1 MADLSTNSDQSTPA
15 NSAAL
20 IPPLL
25 LELHQAAEA
34 LRDNLAN
41 LDQSARPYEHYL
53 LQPPFARHAAQQ
65 LEGSFDRPFAL
76 AGALFS
82 SLSYG
87 EEAGND
93 ARNTLQIPGLLC
105 VPAETIALA
114 SRLNEAKLAF
124 TDAVKVFR
132 DSTEKRPAYERD
144 RRLRDLFAD
153 AGFPRL
159 HLRQCYRQILLC
171 PERPDALAVSWI
183 KARKSIRKVTV
194 DWCERKLVQ
203 MDPQG
208 ADPGIQYQ
216 RQLLAGLHRS
226 QHDDLRQVQVQSR
239 PNLQVAEIFRGDE
252 GERYH
257 QVGYAA
263 MPVLV
268 VSDESRQ
275 LPEYSRVGNEP
286 PEGRRRQ
293 RRDLSLDREAFL
305 PALRVH
311 LRHQG

>member
-1 MADLSTNSDQSTPA
+1 MVEPKENNPVPPA
-15 NSAAL
+15 EAARR

-25 LELHQAAEA
+25 QDLHSAAES
-34 LRDNLAN
+34 LRRSLAQ
-41 LDQSARPYEHYL
+41 LEQDGRAYEHYL
-53 LQPPFARHAAQQ
+53 LQPSFARHAALQ
-65 LEGSFDRPFAL
+65 LEGSFERPFAL

-87 EEAGND
+87 EGAGSD

-105 VPAETIALA
+105 VPAATIDLA
-114 SRLNEAKLAF
+114 THLNETKLNFAR
-124 TDAVKVFR
+124 AVKAFR
-132 DSTEKRPAYERD
+132 ESLKKRPAHEQD
-144 RRLRDLFAD
+144 RRLRDLFAE
-153 AGFPRL
+153 AGSPRL

-183 KARKSIRKVTV
+183 KARKSIRKVSV
-194 DWCERKLVQ
+194 DWCERRLVQ

-208 ADPGIQYQ
+208 VDPGIQYQ
-216 RQLLAGLHRS
+216 RQLLAGLHRN
-226 QHDDLRQVQVQSR
+226 QHDNLRQVQVQSR

-275 LPEYSRVGNEP
+275 LPEYSRVGHEP

-293 RRDLSLDREAFL
+293 RRDLSLDRAPFL

-311 LRHQG
+311 LRHGE